1 MDLPWLRPGLS
12 FASAIPDR
20 SECRSIAA
28 RMPAK
33 ALGRPLV
40 RFWGDPWL
48 VTPICY
54 PCPAGLAA
62 ISCKCFPPNQLAPGS
77 LRQAAPWS
85 KAGATQ
91 QRPTN
96 ADIFPARN
104 LRRS

>member
-40 RFWGDPWL
+40 RFWGDPAR
-48 VTPICY
+48 Y
-54 PCPAGLAA
+54 PDMLPLPSGPRCH
-62 ISCKCFPPNQLAPGS
+62 
-77 LRQAAPWS
+77 
-85 KAGATQ
+85 
-91 QRPTN
+91 
-96 ADIFPARN
+96 
-104 LRRS
+104 